1 MPGAIYYA
9 LRAREIG
16 TRVHAT
22 VRCMRCRRE
31 GVARSCLDV
40 QVDTVRVQEWRQPAV
55 VAANSSLAL
64 TRGFANLST
73 GVVA

>member
-1 MPGAIYYA
+1 M
-9 LRAREIG
+9 
-16 TRVHAT
+16 
-22 VRCMRCRRE
+22 
-31 GVARSCLDV
+31 ARSCLDV

-64 TRGFANLST
+64 TRGFAKLST